1 MKQLISILLCVVIFS
16 CSASKSTTGVSKPNK
31 RDLKG
36 TWEVTNI
43 KFVGE
48 EGLYKA
54 YIFDTADSACF
65 KNSEWVFI
73 PNNGTGKFTLN
84 QTNNCEAMS
93 QRILW
98 SFFEHGE
105 DSTYFQFKL
114 VDEKN
119 KPLGAKKSGY
129 RMHINNLSSSEME
142 AKIETTHQDKDF
154 DVVFTFQKISDDINL

>member
-1 MKQLISILLCVVIFS
+1 MKQLISALLCVLIIS
-16 CSASKSTTGVSKPNK
+16 CSASKSATGSSKPNK

-43 KFVGE
+43 RFVGE

-54 YIFDTADSACF
+54 NIFDTADSTCF
-65 KNSEWVFI
+65 KNSTWVFI

-84 QTNNCEAMS
+84 QTNNCDTMS

-98 SFFEHGE
+98 SFFESGE
-105 DSTYFQFKL
+105 NSTYFQFKF

-119 KPLGAKKSGY
+119 KPLGEKKSGY
-129 RMHINNLSSSEME
+129 RMQINNLSSSVME
-142 AKIETTHQDKDF
+142 AKVETTDQGKDF
-154 DVVFTFQKISDDINL
+154 DVVLSFQKVSNEINL